1 MDTNGY
7 STWLE
12 IDLSAVQNN
21 VHRLQQI
28 TGCEVMAVVKANGY
42 GHGAIQIAQAVVKAG
57 SNWCGVGRLEE
68 ALALRQ
74 AGLDCEILVMG
85 YTPPAGI
92 PEAISQNV
100 TVTVYDRDQG

>member
-1 MDTNGY
+1 MDMNGY

-12 IDLSAVQNN
+12 IDLGAVQNN

-42 GHGAIQIAQAVVKAG
+42 GHGAIPIAQAVVKAG
-57 SNWCGVGRLEE
+57 SKWCGVGRLEE

-74 AGLDCEILVMG
+74 AGLECEILVMG

-92 PEAISQNV
+92 Q
-100 TVTVYDRDQG
+100 